1 MRSLPLLM
9 LAAALSAGALPAQ
22 AQERME
28 DDGDRVAMLDLP
40 EDVAEEVISFFNAPE
55 TIHFNGRS
63 RVPADRVIEG
73 DVAVLGGPFTVAGR
87 IEGRVVVINGA
98 VELLPGSEIAGDL
111 LVVGGTIEGVE
122 RARVTGEIRTYG
134 ESLRYRRRGERIARA
149 EPRRARER
157 REGEGRSEFRI
168 ATGQSYN
175 RVEGLPITFGPVVE
189 TEGRNP
195 LRLRALAIYRTES
208 GLSLDTDR
216 LGYYVRADQFL
227 GGHRALR
234 VGGSAFSLVDP
245 IEDWH
250 VSDLENGL
258 STFLFHRDFRDHY
271 EREGWSVF
279 ATVSPVGSP
288 LSLTA
293 EHRRER
299 HGSLPAGSPWALF
312 GNSEEW
318 RPQPLAAEGSLSS
331 VVLRGTLDTRSD
343 REDPATGWLVS
354 GEMERAYD
362 ADLSRPAAVGVA
374 PGADGPEYFPAV
386 SYSSFTTGRLDLRRY
401 NRVSPSSRLNLR
413 LLVGGSLTGDAVPP
427 QRQHALGGEGSLPA
441 YDLFRLDCGARSKRV
456 FRGSTVGAQE
466 PGEAA
471 PPTFY
476 PSYGCDGF
484 ALAQAEYRGALDFR
498 FRWNTA
504 PWGDPDDGYE
514 DEDDGWD
521 VDWASSPDW
530 IVFVDAG
537 RGWDRHG
544 GASEG
549 LVADLGFGFV
559 FERLGVY
566 LAVPLNEGGRVNLFA
581 RIGPRF

>member
-1 MRSLPLLM
+1 MRSLSFLM
-9 LAAALSAGALPAQ
+9 LAAALSTGALPAP
-22 AQERME
+22 AQERTE
-28 DDGDRVAMLDLP
+28 DDAERVALLDLP
-40 EDVAEEVISFFNAPE
+40 EDVAEEVVSFFNAPE

-63 RVPADRVIEG
+63 RVPADRTIAG

-98 VELLPGSEIAGDL
+98 VELLPGSEIVGDL
-111 LVVGGTIEGVE
+111 LVVGGTVEGVE
-122 RARVTGEIRTYG
+122 GARVTGEIRTYG

-149 EPRRARER
+149 EPRRTRER
-157 REGEGRSEFRI
+157 RDGDGRSEFRV
-168 ATGQSYN
+168 ATGRSYN

-227 GGHRALR
+227 GGRRAVR
-234 VGGSAFSLVDP
+234 VGASAFSLVDP

-271 EREGWSVF
+271 EREGWSAF
-279 ATVSPVGSP
+279 ATVSPPRSP

-293 EHRRER
+293 EHRWER

-318 RPQPLAAEGSLSS
+318 RAQPLAAEGSLSS

-343 REDPATGWLVS
+343 REDPATGWFVS

-362 ADLSRPAAVGVA
+362 ADLARPTAVGVV
-374 PGADGPEYFPAV
+374 PGADGPVLFPAV
-386 SYSSFTTGRLDLRRY
+386 SYSSFTTGQLDLRRY
-401 NRVSPSSRLNLR
+401 NRVSPSARLNLR

-441 YDLFRLDCGARSKRV
+441 YELFRLDCGARSRRV
-456 FRGSTVGAQE
+456 LRGSTTRALD

-471 PPTFY
+471 PSTFY
-476 PSYGCDGF
+476 PSYGCDAF

-504 PWGDPDDGYE
+504 PWSDPEDDE
-514 DEDDGWD
+514 EDDGWD

-544 GASEG
+544 SGSEG
-549 LVADLGFGFV
+549 LVADLGFGFL

-566 LAVPLNEGGRVNLFA
+566 LAVPLNQGGRVNLFA